1 MRRKGSF
8 GLRLLAVTAAM
19 AGVLMVAACDGENLF
34 SIDGGLVT
42 DADSVPPTVTITSPR
57 GDSLS
62 AKPIGDSVF
71 VSAQITDDVAVRSVR
86 FYGVAFRG
94 DVDLGTDEVVE
105 RFEEKTVTLADVA
118 DTTLTRYL
126 IATADSVRET
136 VQILV
141 EATDT
146 AGNISTD
153 TVALILG
160 GPDVRLFDLE
170 EGQTVQ
176 AGLNLSA
183 RMIALDPLGIIQ
195 VRVDVTGA
203 FQA

>member
-1 MRRKGSF
+1 MRRKGLF

-42 DADSVPPTVTITSPR
+42 DPGTDEDADSVPPTVTITSPR

-126 IATADSVRET
+126 IATADSVKET

-141 EATDT
+141 ETTDT

-153 TVALILG
+153 TVPSSSA
-160 GPDVRLFDLE
+160 GPTCAFSTWKR
-170 EGQTVQ
+170 
-176 AGLNLSA
+176 A
-183 RMIALDPLGIIQ
+183 RRYRP
-195 VRVDVTGA
+195 V
-203 FQA
+203 